1 MWKRLD
7 MNLLMNNV
15 KTMLETLDIYK
26 ADLIS
31 LEILS
36 TLHRWRLVGPM
47 IKELRRNKM
56 TIHTNFLILH
66 FLLFLIKRSNLV
78 KEIKRKI
85 VHVLNYILKTLKIEG
100 ILYFVGYM
108 GV

>member
-66 FLLFLIKRSNLV
+66 FLLFLIKR
-78 KEIKRKI
+78 KI
-85 VHVLNYILKTLKIEG
+85 VHVLNYKLKTLKIEG